1 MVHTWQSQTL
11 QLIGKTSLFFAR
23 FWFFVPVFISIDQNQ
38 ERVWKKVTF
47 LFGLQ

>member
-1 MVHTWQSQTL
+1 
-11 QLIGKTSLFFAR
+11 
-23 FWFFVPVFISIDQNQ
+23 VFISIDQNHQ

>member
-11 QLIGKTSLFFAR
+11 QLIGKASLFLFV
-23 FWFFVPVFISIDQNQ
+23 FGFFVPVLISIDQNQ

>member
-1 MVHTWQSQTL
+1 MAVPNTAIDRKGF
-11 QLIGKTSLFFAR
+11 LIFAR